1 MAVSFIDGG
10 NRSTRRKPPTCRQSL
25 TNLAG
30 ETYRQSLTNL
40 VREWNS
46 ITTKII
52 ITVIFFCLFLDN
64 FITTLHWYENESI
77 KRFPPNLGKSESLLT
92 DTNTILGKRR
102 KQNWCHK
109 FSIKIVF
116 EIYQCYSLKKN
127 RQHNGQK
134 EKKKDKRTT
143 IIYKTL
149 HRKL

>member
-1 MAVSFIDGG
+1 MYGVKRHFQQYFSYIVSVSFIDGG

-64 FITTLHWYENESI
+64 FIMTLH
-77 KRFPPNLGKSESLLT
+77 
-92 DTNTILGKRR
+92 
-102 KQNWCHK
+102 
-109 FSIKIVF
+109 
-116 EIYQCYSLKKN
+116 
-127 RQHNGQK
+127 
-134 EKKKDKRTT
+134 
-143 IIYKTL
+143 
-149 HRKL
+149 